1 MTAFGEASEAALDV
15 ARARHEAILGGD
27 FERYAALSD
36 ELSASCEVLE
46 QAAGDGEDRSVF
58 DELAALES
66 ASLRVL
72 EAQAGEVSERLGELA
87 SQARSHRAYGA
98 SERFSVNRL

>member
-15 ARARHEAILGGD
+15 ARARHGAILGGD
-27 FERYAALSD
+27 FERYESLVD
-36 ELSASCEVLE
+36 ELSASCEALE
-46 QAAGDGEDRSVF
+46 RAAGDGEDRAVF

-72 EAQAGEVSERLGELA
+72 QAQAGEVSGRLGELA
-87 SQARSHRAYGA
+87 SQARIQRAYGA
-98 SERFSVNRL
+98 SGRSSVNLL